1 MNTSPNMKEKG
12 MSRMKNNYII
22 QAWLVLFLASGFGA
36 ALAGI
41 QLNLSPK
48 IEANKLNETLE
59 KVPELVLGAAKAQQ
73 MAKDNQFLEIDR
85 RTVVTGKGN
94 IKKVYSVFQAKKD
107 GQTVGWVAKASGQG
121 YADKIELLV
130 GVDAKVKK
138 ITGLFILDQKETPGL
153 GSKIADWDWRK
164 QFLDKKTEQQ
174 LIAVKSGASAPNEID
189 AITGATISSKF
200 ICDIINKSLSDLK
213 EPLAEASEQGTSK

>member
-1 MNTSPNMKEKG
+1 M
-12 MSRMKNNYII
+12 RNNYII

-59 KVPELVLGAAKAQQ
+59 KVPELVLGASGALK
-73 MAKDNQFLEIDR
+73 MSEDNQSLEIDR
-85 RTVVTGKGN
+85 RMVETGKDSR
-94 IKKVYSVFQAKKD
+94 KKVYSVFQAKKD

-130 GVDAKVKK
+130 GVDAKVKN

-164 QFLDKKTEQQ
+164 QFLDKKTEQH
-174 LIAVKSGASAPNEID
+174 LIPVKSGASAPNEID

-200 ICDIINKSLSDLK
+200 VCDIINKSLSDLK
-213 EPLAEASEQGTSK
+213 EPLTTPSK